1 MHPVQQPFTDTEVPS
16 VDKDK
21 LGRDVF
27 ARRVAERIVRS
38 GVGPSTV
45 FGLSGRWGSG
55 KTSTLNFI
63 RGFIEA
69 EHGEQSNA
77 ENKWAVV
84 AFTPWSCTDIEALT
98 DEFYRAIAT
107 AMPDDA
113 KGKEAKKLLAKAAP
127 LAAAVGKAAVAALVD
142 KYLGDDGWKKIAA
155 AGAQSMADQA
165 ADEAA
170 EIAKAQP
177 TFLQRFDSIAEAI
190 KLAGRNV
197 LVVIDDVDRLHAD
210 ELLGVMK
217 AVRLLGRF
225 DRVHYLL
232 SYDEATV
239 LDVLEDTDLA
249 HKDRGRARLYLEKI
263 IQYPFA
269 LPPIQE
275 PHLEQALSFQL
286 RQVAD
291 TYLLPITNSTKDW
304 TAAVDR
310 IVTNTPHLGKLTL
323 RSISRWCHQ
332 IDMLL
337 ALVGAQELNFTDAAL
352 ITYLRLWHNDVYLAL
367 PSWQSDLTD
376 TYRGNRNNELTV
388 EQWTDRIAATLRRGR
403 DDEDPATVVSLL
415 ASLFP
420 RLRQGSNP
428 RPFAISDRE
437 YFARYFTLSFP
448 LGDVSD
454 LDVRGELET
463 LATTGMWSSGGLIA
477 GSIADPSRRYSV
489 GAKALRSAEVIDYAS
504 AEKAVKAAHE
514 ITRLLHSSDLMGTPW
529 GHIVYL
535 LLRHAIQQTDNPAS
549 ARGVIDDFTAEFGLI
564 TAAAAMF
571 YRKPK
576 EKTEADERILAAS
589 EGLRD
594 SIFNACIADL
604 TTSDVNDD
612 PSAPKV
618 LNLLWSLDAEL
629 WDRLRAKV
637 IDLLQQSHVG
647 LADLAA
653 RFVVIQPHA
662 FGEGRGLHEFRSDD
676 FSALIPKSEWV
687 KYQIPPVEDDQVDVT
702 DPSLANRVAYAAAR
716 LRAESEPAAEEAE

>member
-1 MHPVQQPFTDTEVPS
+1 MQQPFTDSEIPS

-21 LGRDVF
+21 LGRGVF

-38 GVGPSTV
+38 GGRPSTV

-63 RGFIEA
+63 RGFIED

-77 ENKWAVV
+77 DNKWAVV

-113 KGKEAKKLLAKAAP
+113 KGREAKKLLAKAAP

-155 AGAQSMADQA
+155 AGAQSMADEA
-165 ADEAA
+165 ADEVA

-177 TFLQRFDSIAEAI
+177 TFLQRFYSIAEAI
-190 KLAGRNV
+190 KLTGRNV

-225 DRVHYLL
+225 DHVHYLL

-275 PHLEQALSFQL
+275 PYLEQALSFEL

-291 TYLLPITNSTKDW
+291 TYLLPVTNSTKDW

-310 IVTNTPHLGKLTL
+310 IVTNTPHLERLTL

-332 IDMLL
+332 IDILL

-367 PSWQSDLTD
+367 PFWQSELTD
-376 TYRGNRNNELTV
+376 TYRGTRNNELTV
-388 EQWTDRIAATLRRGR
+388 EQWTNRIAATLSRGR

-454 LDVRGELET
+454 LAVRGELET
-463 LATTGMWSSGGLIA
+463 LATTGTWGLGGLIP
-477 GSIADPSRRYSV
+477 GSLADPSRRYSV
-489 GAKALRSAEVIDYAS
+489 GVKALRSADVIAHAT
-504 AEKAVKAAHE
+504 AENAVDAARE
-514 ITRLLHSSDLMGTPW
+514 LTRLLHSSDLMGTPW

-535 LLRHAIQQTDNPAS
+535 LLRHAIQQTDDSDS
-549 ARGVIDDFTAEFGLI
+549 ARDVIDHFTSEFGLI
-564 TAAAAMF
+564 TAAGVF

-576 EKTEADERILAAS
+576 EVTEADERIHTAS
-589 EGLRD
+589 KGLRD
-594 SIFNACIADL
+594 AVFDACIADL
-604 TTSDVNDD
+604 TTSISSDD
-612 PSAPKV
+612 PSAPTV
-618 LNLLWSLDAEL
+618 LNLLWFLDAEL
-629 WDRLRAKV
+629 WDRLRATV
-637 IDLLQQSHVG
+637 IGLLEQAQTG

-662 FGEGRGLHEFRSDD
+662 FGGDRGLHEFRSDD
-676 FSALIPKSEWV
+676 FGALIPKADWA
-687 KYQIPPVEDDQVDVT
+687 KYRFPHVEDDQVDVT

-716 LRAESEPAAEEAE
+716 LREETKPEAGEAN

>member
-1 MHPVQQPFTDTEVPS
+1 MQQPFTDTEIPS
-16 VDKDK
+16 VDRDK
-21 LGRDVF
+21 LGRGEF

-45 FGLSGRWGSG
+45 FGLFGRWGSG

-63 RGFIEA
+63 RGFIED
-69 EHGEQSNA
+69 EHGEQSNSD
-77 ENKWAVV
+77 NKWAVV

-107 AMPDDA
+107 AMPDDG
-113 KGKEAKKLLAKAAP
+113 KGAEAKRLLARAAP
-127 LAAAVGKAAVAALVD
+127 LAAAVSKAAVAALVD

-155 AGAQSMADQA
+155 AGAQSMADEA

-170 EIAKAQP
+170 ELAKAQP

-225 DRVHYLL
+225 ERVHYLL

-239 LDVLEDTDLA
+239 LDVLEGTDLA
-249 HKDRGRARLYLEKI
+249 HNDRGRARLYLEKI

-269 LPPIQE
+269 LPPIQS
-275 PHLEQALSFQL
+275 PYLEQALTFQL
-286 RQVAD
+286 REVAD
-291 TYLLPITNSTKDW
+291 TYLLPVTKSTKEW
-304 TAAVDR
+304 TAVVDR
-310 IVTNTPHLGKLTL
+310 IVTNTPHLERLTL

-332 IDMLL
+332 LDILL
-337 ALVGAQELNFTDAAL
+337 ALVGAQELNFSDAAL
-352 ITYLRLWHNDVYLAL
+352 VTYLRLWHNDVYLAL
-367 PSWQSDLTD
+367 PLWQSELTDAYRGTRNDDLTA
-376 TYRGNRNNELTV
+376 
-388 EQWTDRIAATLRRGR
+388 EQWTERIAVTLSRGR
-403 DDEDPATVVSLL
+403 DDEDPGTVFNLL

-420 RLRQGSNP
+420 LLRQGSNP
-428 RPFAISDRE
+428 RPFAICDRE
-437 YFARYFTLSFP
+437 YFSRYFTLSFP

-454 LDVRGELET
+454 LEVRGELET
-463 LATTGMWSSGGLIA
+463 LATTGTWGSGGLIP

-489 GAKALRSAEVIDYAS
+489 AAKALRSADVIAYAS
-504 AEKAVKAAHE
+504 VEKAVDAAHE
-514 ITRLLHSSDLMGTPW
+514 LTRLLHSSDLMGTPW

-535 LLRHAIQQTDNPAS
+535 LLRHAIQQIDNPDS
-549 ARGVIDDFTAEFGLI
+549 ARGVIDNFTAEFGLI
-564 TAAAAMF
+564 TAAAVF

-576 EKTEADERILAAS
+576 EVTEADERIEAAS

-594 SIFNACIADL
+594 DVFDACVADL
-604 TTSDVNDD
+604 TTSIGSDD
-612 PSAPKV
+612 PSAPNV
-618 LNLLWSLDAEL
+618 ANLLWFLDADL
-629 WDRLRAKV
+629 WDRLRATV
-637 IDLLQQSHVG
+637 IGLLEQAQIG

-662 FGEGRGLHEFRSDD
+662 FGQGRGLHEFRSDD
-676 FSALIPKSEWV
+676 FSALIPKADWA
-687 KYQIPPVEDDQVDVT
+687 KYRFPDVEDDQVDVT
-702 DPSLANRVAYAAAR
+702 DPSLTNRIAYAAAR
-716 LRAESEPAAEEAE
+716 LREETKSAAGEAD